1 MVGGDKRRDKYL
13 VVWPI
18 FWNVGIIDRRAYPR
32 HTAARGKCVEL
43 ARCDGS
49 DLGVSKLRCV
59 VMPHLVHPRA
69 HPLYRWLLAHAL
81 AIPPPC

>member
-49 DLGVSKLRCV
+49 DLGVSELRCV
-59 VMPHLVHPRA
+59 VLPHLVHPRSQ
-69 HPLYRWLLAHAL
+69 W
-81 AIPPPC
+81 